1 MDLAVKLCPRLSGI
15 VLRIRVQPHADFV
28 VLILVVDEAHSG
40 EVEGQFDFMAGCRA
54 ALGEGQD
61 CLAADCVRRDSQR
74 LAAAIILER
83 VLYRHAR
90 RHDRARDLIGQG
102 SAVLVFD
109 FGEGNGVGSAAG
121 VRHDQVVVLRHV
133 AVEDRGFLR
142 KACCAIA
149 GRARDLEVRELRGVL
164 LDGDFDLDAAYC
176 LTIDLGRHG
185 RSQLDFLFTFKVLCC
200 VRAKLDLD
208 STITVACCVRD
219 RNGIVS
225 DFFAVQLDLAQC
237 ILRGV

>member
-15 VLRIRVQPHADFV
+15 VLRIRVQPHVDFV
-28 VLILVVDEAHSG
+28 VLILVVDEAHFG
-40 EVEGQFDFMAGCRA
+40 EVEGQGEAMFLALRGFVVGVRFEREHRIGVCR
-54 ALGEGQD
+54 LRIDRQNPVII
-61 CLAADCVRRDSQR
+61 LRSRRD
-74 LAAAIILER
+74 
-83 VLYRHAR
+83 YRGA
-90 RHDRARDLIGQG
+90 DPVSQG
-102 SAVLVFD
+102 SAILVFD
-109 FGEGNGVGSAAG
+109 FGEGDGVGSAAG

-133 AVEDRGFLR
+133 AVEDRDFLR

-164 LDGDFDLDAAYC
+164 LDGDFDRDAAYC

-237 ILRGV
+237 ILRDS